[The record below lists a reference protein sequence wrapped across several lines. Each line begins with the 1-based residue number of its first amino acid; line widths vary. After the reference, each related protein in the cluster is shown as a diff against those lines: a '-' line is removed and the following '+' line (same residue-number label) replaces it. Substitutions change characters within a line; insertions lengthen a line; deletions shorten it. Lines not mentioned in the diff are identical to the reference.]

1 MRYKT
6 KNQLLVAAGLLAL
19 ATTVAGPAAAEQRCP
34 PDCGMDIELPA
45 DSAKPPSIPDS
56 QKVIT
61 TVRGAVMQV
70 VLKDPGSRPGK
81 VATKLVFK
89 KAGPG
94 EEGEPYTPFV
104 SNPGRNGKPITEVR
118 LNPAGRTTVFIRQDD
133 EHKCFGPPGCKFD
146 IVNDGDPERPVL
158 DPHII
163 IDP

>member
-1 MRYKT
+1 MRNKT
-6 KNQLLVAAGLLAL
+6 KNQLLAAVGLLAL
-19 ATTVAGPAAAEQRCP
+19 GGLAAAPAAAEQRCP
-34 PDCGMDIELPA
+34 PNCGMDIELPA

-70 VLKDPGSRPGK
+70 TVRGGQPGK
-81 VATKLVFK
+81 MATKLVFK

-94 EEGEPYTPFV
+94 EEGEPHTPFV
-104 SNPGRNGKPITEVR
+104 SNPGPNGQPITEVR

-133 EHKCFGPPGCKFD
+133 AHTCFGPPGCKFD
-146 IVNDGDPERPVL
+146 IVNDGDPERPEL